1 MKKYI
6 VLITVT
12 VVLNLSICGCGGL
25 SFDNCLE
32 YRSGPFKL
40 DGKLYCEGHEYTLAI
55 EYAADETLAA
65 QISKPE
71 RIAGCIVT
79 LAPDGSA
86 ALTFGGITVSVA
98 GAEDILDYGALAA
111 LRELVL
117 PPEEGLVSVKVIKLG
132 NRRYN
137 LAVFETR
144 RGKVSVWFDSA
155 GIPARFEAD
164 CIALSVTAFDKQP
177 ADSTDDALME

>member
-6 VLITVT
+6 VFAVVT
-12 VVLNLSICGCGGL
+12 ALLAFTLFGCGGL
-25 SFDNCLE
+25 TFDNCLE
-32 YRSGPFKL
+32 YRSSPFKL
-40 DGKLYCEGHEYTLAI
+40 DGKLYCDGHEYTLAI
-55 EYAADETLAA
+55 EYAADETLTAK
-65 QISKPE
+65 ISKPE

-86 ALTFGGITVSVA
+86 TLTFGGITVTVA

-164 CIALSVTAFDKQP
+164 GIALSVTAYDKQP
-177 ADSTDDALME
+177 ADSTDDALVE